1 MSLPPSSIYSQW
13 GLTVGKQLQIVWN
26 GALIGFSYFHTREY
40 KYARKGLHAV
50 ALFDSLF
57 FSSSIPFLAQ
67 WDFLFHATSR
77 SLSPYLLCSTWKE
90 TGYRSFG
97 FLLLQIPS
105 RSIHSVIVTSN
116 PLHTREK
123 LLLHLEHHGA
133 VRHLLQLP
141 GGPYNLCHRPS
152 LTDRHIDKWTVEGQV
167 SKARA
172 QERGGCC
179 HENKHWSPLGHE
191 PALV

>member
-1 MSLPPSSIYSQW
+1 MRRLDWTYNNVKALSLPPSSIYSQW
-13 GLTVGKQLQIVWN
+13 GLRVGKQLQIVWN

-40 KYARKGLHAV
+40 KWARKGLHAV

-67 WDFLFHATSR
+67 WDFFFHATSR
-77 SLSPYLLCSTWKE
+77 SLSPNLLCSTWKE

-116 PLHTREK
+116 PLHTTLSGK
-123 LLLHLEHHGA
+123 A
-133 VRHLLQLP
+133 
-141 GGPYNLCHRPS
+141 
-152 LTDRHIDKWTVEGQV
+152 TVASGTPWWRKT
-167 SKARA
+167 SFTAAWRA
-172 QERGGCC
+172 I
-179 HENKHWSPLGHE
+179 
-191 PALV
+191 